1 MTRLSES
8 PLGIISR
15 DSIVHVMKKGC
26 DHKIRNEGPV
36 LGYNSSKA
44 GHARARK
51 MPTFAKKD
59 KIYSKIHILK
69 NCRR

>member
-15 DSIVHVMKKGC
+15 RDSIVNVMKKEYERQ
-26 DHKIRNEGPV
+26 IRNEGPV
-36 LGYNSSKA
+36 LGYRSSKA

-51 MPTFAKKD
+51 MPTFAKRTEFTLRS
-59 KIYSKIHILK
+59 IY
-69 NCRR
+69 